1 MQQLAGRGI
10 IIRFFSFVVFLAMIV
25 VRGFTPS
32 SSSFSLR
39 RYNGLIASSSSS
51 LTVNALEKSNDDE
64 SSSSVRGQK
73 QPSGGTVV
81 SNKLLAETIAPFR
94 GLRLFFYGAF
104 ASGAFAGGLITLS
117 GVLAAM
123 NGVRSDIDLNE
134 AYTNLAIDFGAV
146 IFFAVFAK
154 LDIDKGA
161 ELNAAVD
168 EKVRRKE
175 DNKVVTKAMRER
187 ESILRNLNINVRV
200 STDGATKVAPIG
212 VVQTSAKQHLILVA
226 GPGRAVRDALRGAQL
241 NKSNFAMKNIL
252 VVPYE
257 TTGREGKGVVDDN
270 FVDRMTRP
278 DAEKGFGSG
287 DASSSSRPSYETQ
300 PYVAMPVGEDWDS
313 FINAEFDAAVIQVGE
328 NVREEGIALV
338 VTNSGKVLR
347 RGIGKVPW
355 RQMVDELE
363 EAVTGE
369 GKKETSVPFLEFLE
383 E

>member
-1 MQQLAGRGI
+1 MRLAGRGI
-10 IIRFFSFVVFLAMIV
+10 CFILFAIAAIV
-25 VRGFTPS
+25 VRSFTPS

-39 RYNGLIASSSSS
+39 RYNGLVASSSSS

-117 GVLAAM
+117 GVIAAM

-146 IFFAVFAK
+146 IFFGIFAK
-154 LDIDKGA
+154 LDLDKGA

-168 EKVRRKE
+168 EKVRRRE

-200 STDGATKVAPIG
+200 STDGVTKTAPIG

-241 NKSNFAMKNIL
+241 NKNNFAMTNIL

-257 TTGREGKGVVDDN
+257 TSGREGKGVVDDD

-287 DASSSSRPSYETQ
+287 DASSSPSYETQ
-300 PYVAMPVGEDWDS
+300 PYVAMPVGENWEE
-313 FINAEFDAAVIQVGE
+313 FINAEIDAAVAQVGD

-338 VTNSGKVLR
+338 VTNNGKVLR

-369 GKKETSVPFLEFLE
+369 GKKEMSVPFLEFLE

>member
-1 MQQLAGRGI
+1 MQQLAGRGV
-10 IIRFFSFVVFLAMIV
+10 IRFSSFVFFFAVIAV
-25 VRGFTPS
+25 HGFTPS

-39 RYNGLIASSSSS
+39 RYNGLVASSSSS
-51 LTVNALEKSNDDE
+51 SLIVNALEKSNDE

-73 QPSGGTVV
+73 QPSGGTAV

-117 GVLAAM
+117 GVLAAL
-123 NGVRSDIDLNE
+123 NGVQSDIDLNE
-134 AYTNLAIDFGAV
+134 AYTNLAIDFCAV

-154 LDIDKGA
+154 LDLDKGA

-175 DNKVVTKAMRER
+175 DNKLVTKAMRER
-187 ESILRNLNINVRV
+187 ESILRNLNINVSV
-200 STDGATKVAPIG
+200 STDGATKIAPIG

-241 NKSNFAMKNIL
+241 NRSNFAMTNIL

-257 TTGREGKGVVDDN
+257 TTGREGKGVVDDD

-278 DAEKGFGSG
+278 DAEKGFGSV
-287 DASSSSRPSYETQ
+287 DANSSSKPSYETQ
-300 PYVAMPVGEDWDS
+300 PYVAMPVGENWEA
-313 FINAEFDAAVIQVGE
+313 FINAELDAAVVQAGE
-328 NVREEGIALV
+328 NVREEGIVLV
-338 VTNSGKVLR
+338 VTNNGKVLR

-363 EAVTGE
+363 AAVTGE

>member
-1 MQQLAGRGI
+1 MN
-10 IIRFFSFVVFLAMIV
+10 V

-39 RYNGLIASSSSS
+39 RYNGASSSSS
-51 LTVNALEKSNDDE
+51 FTVNALEKDNDE
-64 SSSSVRGQK
+64 SSSSERGQK

-81 SNKLLAETIAPFR
+81 SNKLLAESISPFR
-94 GLRLFFYGAF
+94 GLRLFLYGTF
-104 ASGAFAGGLITLS
+104 ASGAFAGGLITLA
-117 GVLAAM
+117 GVLAAL
-123 NGVRSDIDLNE
+123 NGVRSEDIDLNE

-146 IFFAVFAK
+146 IFFAASAK
-154 LDIDKGA
+154 LDVDKGA

-175 DNKVVTKAMRER
+175 DNKLVTKAMRER
-187 ESILRNLNINVRV
+187 ESLLRNLNISVRV
-200 STDGATKVAPIG
+200 STDGATKIAPIG
-212 VVQTSAKQHLILVA
+212 VVQTSAKQHLILVV

-241 NKSNFAMKNIL
+241 NKLNFAMTNIL

-257 TTGREGKGVVDDN
+257 TTGREGKGLVDDD

-300 PYVAMPVGEDWDS
+300 PYVAMPMGENWEA
-313 FINAEFDAAVIQVGE
+313 FINAELDAAVVQAGE

-338 VTNSGKVLR
+338 VTNNGKVLR

>member
-1 MQQLAGRGI
+1 
-10 IIRFFSFVVFLAMIV
+10 
-25 VRGFTPS
+25 
-32 SSSFSLR
+32 
-39 RYNGLIASSSSS
+39 
-51 LTVNALEKSNDDE
+51 VNALDKSNDE
-64 SSSSVRGQK
+64 SSSSVRGQPK
-73 QPSGGTVV
+73 QPNGSSTVV

-117 GVLAAM
+117 GILAAM
-123 NGVRSDIDLNE
+123 NSVRSDTTIDLNE
-134 AYTNLAIDFGAV
+134 AYTNLAIDFTAV
-146 IFFAVFAK
+146 TFFGIFAK
-154 LDIDKGA
+154 LDLDKGA
-161 ELNAAVD
+161 ELTAAVE
-168 EKVRRKE
+168 EKIRRKE
-175 DNKVVTKAMRER
+175 DNKLVIKAMQQRELL
-187 ESILRNLNINVRV
+187 LRNLNINVRV
-200 STDGATKVAPIG
+200 STDGTIKTAPIG

-241 NKSNFAMKNIL
+241 NKSNFAMTNIL

-257 TTGREGKGVVDDN
+257 TTNGRVRKGVVDDD
-270 FVDRMTRP
+270 FVDRRTRP
-278 DAEKGFGSG
+278 DAEKGFGSSS
-287 DASSSSRPSYETQ
+287 DANSSLSRPSYETQ
-300 PYVAMPVGEDWDS
+300 PYVAMPVGENWDE
-313 FINAEFDAAVIQVGE
+313 FINAEFDAAVAQAGE

-338 VTNSGKVLR
+338 VTNNGKVLR

>member
-1 MQQLAGRGI
+1 
-10 IIRFFSFVVFLAMIV
+10 
-25 VRGFTPS
+25 
-32 SSSFSLR
+32 
-39 RYNGLIASSSSS
+39 
-51 LTVNALEKSNDDE
+51 VNALKRSNDE
-64 SSSSVRGQK
+64 SSSSVQGQQK
-73 QPSGGTVV
+73 QPSGSSTVV

-104 ASGAFAGGLITLS
+104 ASGALAGGLITLS
-117 GVLAAM
+117 GILAAL
-123 NGVRSDIDLNE
+123 NGVRSDTIDLNE

-146 IFFAVFAK
+146 LFFGIFAK
-154 LDIDKGA
+154 LDLDKGA
-161 ELNAAVD
+161 ELNAAVE

-175 DNKVVTKAMRER
+175 DNKLVIKAMQQR

-200 STDGATKVAPIG
+200 STDGTTKTAPIG
-212 VVQTSAKQHLILVA
+212 IIQTSAKQHLILVA

-241 NKSNFAMKNIL
+241 NKSNFAMTNIL

-257 TTGREGKGVVDDN
+257 TTTGRERKGVVDDD
-270 FVDRMTRP
+270 FVDRRTRP
-278 DAEKGFGSG
+278 DAEKGFGSSG
-287 DASSSSRPSYETQ
+287 DANSSSSRPSYETQ
-300 PYVAMPVGEDWDS
+300 PYVAMPVGENWDE
-313 FINAEFDAAVIQVGE
+313 FINAEFDAAVAQAGE

-338 VTNSGKVLR
+338 VTNNGKVLR

>member
-1 MQQLAGRGI
+1 
-10 IIRFFSFVVFLAMIV
+10 
-25 VRGFTPS
+25 
-32 SSSFSLR
+32 
-39 RYNGLIASSSSS
+39 
-51 LTVNALEKSNDDE
+51 VNALDKCNDE
-64 SSSSVRGQK
+64 SSSSSVQGQQK
-73 QPSGGTVV
+73 QSNGSSSTVV

-117 GVLAAM
+117 GILAAM
-123 NGVRSDIDLNE
+123 NSVRSDTTIDLNE
-134 AYTNLAIDFGAV
+134 AYTNLAIDFTAV
-146 IFFAVFAK
+146 LFFGIFAK
-154 LDIDKGA
+154 LDLDKGA
-161 ELNAAVD
+161 ELTAAVE
-168 EKVRRKE
+168 EKIRRKE
-175 DNKVVTKAMRER
+175 DNKLVIKAMQQRELL
-187 ESILRNLNINVRV
+187 LRNLNINVRV
-200 STDGATKVAPIG
+200 STDGTIKTAPIG

-241 NKSNFAMKNIL
+241 NKSNFAMTNIL

-257 TTGREGKGVVDDN
+257 TTTGRVRKGVVDDD
-270 FVDRMTRP
+270 FVDRRTRP
-278 DAEKGFGSG
+278 DAEKGFGSSS
-287 DASSSSRPSYETQ
+287 DANSSLSRPSYETQ
-300 PYVAMPVGEDWDS
+300 PYVAMPVGENWDE
-313 FINAEFDAAVIQVGE
+313 FINAEFDAAVAQAGE

-338 VTNSGKVLR
+338 VTNNGKVLR